1 MHKCHFNH
9 QRTHQTLYILNRNHP
24 SYLSRKD
31 HTRQDHVLCPDQ
43 PDHLFW
49 LIKRIIKKINAESAV
64 FTLSCFQVFFLQV
77 LAHNNLIGRIIGKS
91 GATIK
96 KIMEDTDSKITV
108 SSISD
113 ISSFNPERVITIKGA
128 IPDISR
134 AEAEVTGSHH
144 QFLFLSKRF
153 LRVHVGFKVSSKLR
167 AAYETDLQ
175 VQKSL
180 NWPKQW
186 LTWALQAMAPQSVM
200 FPGLHP
206 AAMMA
211 TVDIN
216 ERHNRH

>member
-1 MHKCHFNH
+1 MIFKWRFCWPRSLN
-9 QRTHQTLYILNRNHP
+9 YILQVMEEERVNTGK
-24 SYLSRKD
+24 STEMELKVIIMTMVMISLSFPFI
-31 HTRQDHVLCPDQ
+31 LCSSILQSKFSNLLSP
-43 PDHLFW
+43 
-49 LIKRIIKKINAESAV
+49 RIFK
-64 FTLSCFQVFFLQV
+64 FFLLQV

-144 QFLFLSKRF
+144 QFLFLLKRF
-153 LRVHVGFKVSSKLR
+153 LRVHVDFKVSSKLR

-180 NWPKQW
+180 N
-186 LTWALQAMAPQSVM
+186 
-200 FPGLHP
+200 
-206 AAMMA
+206 
-211 TVDIN
+211 
-216 ERHNRH
+216 